1 MHIYVAPLPPIYLTS
16 FMHDLQDSVCFCM
29 CRYVFCGALAHP
41 LACKVI
47 NMFKLLILLIVSN
60 VSVSDHM
67 VPEALTLIVGTK
79 HMK

>member
-1 MHIYVAPLPPIYLTS
+1 
-16 FMHDLQDSVCFCM
+16 M

-41 LACKVI
+41 LACIVFS
-47 NMFKLLILLIVSN
+47 MLKLLILLIVSN
-60 VSVSDHM
+60 VSVSDQM

>member
-1 MHIYVAPLPPIYLTS
+1 
-16 FMHDLQDSVCFCM
+16 MHDLQDLFVFVCAGMF
-29 CRYVFCGALAHP
+29 FCGALAHP

-60 VSVSDHM
+60 VSVSDQM